1 MRTLPALMLT
11 AFMLPLAASA
21 NDTPVYQRVD
31 FSTEVSR
38 VIPNDLMQA
47 TLSIELSDRDPSR
60 LAQQLTQAMNDALKK
75 AAAYPGVKVSS
86 GNQQTWP
93 VYGSTL
99 TSSSKLESWRGR
111 SELRLE
117 SRDFKAAGMLIGQ
130 LQQTLQMN
138 GVSFTVAPE
147 TRRQLEAELTTEAI
161 IGFRQRADLVRQGW
175 QAKGYRLVQMHIG
188 SAGGGMPMP
197 VMARGMKAMAMSEDM
212 PAQDMAGGESRL
224 VITASGSIELQP

>member
-1 MRTLPALMLT
+1 MRTMPALMLT
-11 AFMLPLAASA
+11 ALMLPLAASA

-47 TLSIELSDRDPSR
+47 TLSIELTDRDPSR

-75 AAAYPGVKVSS
+75 AAAYPGVKASS

-117 SRDFKAAGMLIGQ
+117 SRDFKATGMLIAQ

-161 IGFRQRADLVRQGW
+161 TGFRQRADLIRQGW
-175 QAKGYRLVQMHIG
+175 QAKGYKLVQMHIG
-188 SAGGGMPMP
+188 SAGGGMPVP
-197 VMARGMKAMAMSEDM
+197 VMARGMKAMAMNEDM
-212 PAQDMAGGESRL
+212 PAQDLAGGESRL
-224 VITASGSIELQP
+224 VITAAGSIELQP